1 MKASNHG
8 SGKGLEKQT
17 SMLGLQKLQ
26 NVDGIR
32 IFGEFWNAVQFS
44 QMANNFEMIF
54 GVVVVGHVL
63 DLFDLGGLLWYH
75 CYMLQGHQ
83 NIFRVGNF
91 VFAMLWLEI
100 TPDNATTDPLVLEK
114 I

>member
-1 MKASNHG
+1 
-8 SGKGLEKQT
+8 
-17 SMLGLQKLQ
+17 MLGLQKLQ

-63 DLFDLGGLLWYH
+63 DLFDLGGLL
-75 CYMLQGHQ
+75 
-83 NIFRVGNF
+83 
-91 VFAMLWLEI
+91 
-100 TPDNATTDPLVLEK
+100 
-114 I
+114 